1 MDSRA
6 AAQTDRG
13 QDEDRR
19 GHHTQGSLEATPDIK
34 IDAPH
39 SKAAASSTQDP
50 WMALCTG
57 SLCKGTRDQR
67 LAPRQGWSSLALKLS
82 NPQDSNS
89 HPHHL
94 RVV

>member
-1 MDSRA
+1 
-6 AAQTDRG
+6 
-13 QDEDRR
+13 
-19 GHHTQGSLEATPDIK
+19 
-34 IDAPH
+34 
-39 SKAAASSTQDP
+39 
-50 WMALCTG
+50 MALCTG